1 MHLLHELGIAF
12 SSSSPPQH
20 LRPRRLRRLL
30 RAALDLQRRRQR
42 QRHHHRRPKLPL
54 QRPAGRP
61 QQGDLRPRAGVGGDA
76 RRPRRRAGREAQ
88 GVRLAHDADRPGETT
103 DCCGRWRA
111 QRERESCKEREI
123 GKGGERGKSEN
134 FDDDGENQS
143 SRRERGTNDFFLNLL
158 LSTTPSKKKKKQQT
172 STYTF
177 KDTAQLIAYQEGRYG
192 SYEYGRYGNPT
203 TRTAEEKIRVLEA
216 AEDCLVSSSGMNAA
230 TTMLLALVPAGGHIV
245 TTTDCYR
252 RTRQFIQTVL
262 PKMGIGATV
271 IDPSDLGALE
281 RALDEH
287 DVSLFFSESPT
298 NPYLRCVDIGA
309 IKALCEP
316 KGCLVAIDS
325 TFATP
330 VNQRACCL
338 GADLVLHSGTK
349 YLAGHNDVL
358 VGAIAGRA
366 EPVAAVRAMHNVLG
380 GTVDP
385 HAAWL
390 LLRGLKTL
398 VRSCVFFFFFF
409 LIFFSLFFSFFFF
422 SFSSRKKSHL
432 FSLFFFSLSLSLR
445 NKNKPKTTKQG
456 LRVNQQ
462 NATALELARRLEAHP
477 RVSRVHYPGLPSH
490 PDHEIA
496 VRQMSG
502 FGGVVS
508 FEVDADLWGTAAVID
523 GVRIPYIAP
532 SLGGVESL
540 IEQPTVI
547 SYWDQGPDERARI
560 GIKDSLIRYACG
572 VEDVEDL
579 WADLKRAL
587 EAAPKVGKPAATV

>member
-1 MHLLHELGIAF
+1 M
-12 SSSSPPQH
+12 
-20 LRPRRLRRLL
+20 
-30 RAALDLQRRRQR
+30 
-42 QRHHHRRPKLPL
+42 
-54 QRPAGRP
+54 
-61 QQGDLRPRAGVGGDA
+61 
-76 RRPRRRAGREAQ
+76 
-88 GVRLAHDADRPGETT
+88 
-103 DCCGRWRA
+103 
-111 QRERESCKEREI
+111 
-123 GKGGERGKSEN
+123 
-134 FDDDGENQS
+134 
-143 SRRERGTNDFFLNLL
+143 
-158 LSTTPSKKKKKQQT
+158 
-172 STYTF
+172 
-177 KDTAQLIAYQEGRYG
+177 
-192 SYEYGRYGNPT
+192 
-203 TRTAEEKIRVLEA
+203 LEQ

-271 IDPSDLGALE
+271 IDPSDLKALE
-281 RALDEH
+281 KALDDH

-298 NPYLRCVDIGA
+298 NPYLRCVDVGA
-309 IKALCEP
+309 IKRICEP

-358 VGAIAGRA
+358 IGAIAGKA

-385 HAAWL
+385 HASWL

-398 VRSCVFFFFFF
+398 
-409 LIFFSLFFSFFFF
+409 
-422 SFSSRKKSHL
+422 
-432 FSLFFFSLSLSLR
+432 
-445 NKNKPKTTKQG
+445 G
-456 LRVNQQ
+456 LRVARQ
-462 NATALELARRLEAHP
+462 NATALELAKRLESHP
-477 RVSRVHYPGLPSH
+477 RVGRVHYPGLPSH
-490 PDHEIA
+490 RDHEIA
-496 VRQMSG
+496 KRQMSG

-560 GIKDSLIRYACG
+560 GIKDGLIRYAAG

-579 WADLKRAL
+579 WSDLERAL
-587 EAAPKVGKPAATV
+587 DASPKVGLPLA